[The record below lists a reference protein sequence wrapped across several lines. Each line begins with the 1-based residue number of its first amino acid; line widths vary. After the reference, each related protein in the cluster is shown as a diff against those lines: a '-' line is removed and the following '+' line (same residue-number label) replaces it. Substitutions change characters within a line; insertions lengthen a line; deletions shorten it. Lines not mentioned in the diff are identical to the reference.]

1 MKHRIALAAIAA
13 AALIIG
19 ACADQDGGAARLS
32 TEPGGNE
39 ATGDAQLRYV
49 TTAGAE
55 LRDPRTHR
63 MVAASMGATAPG
75 VSASVAA
82 GGTGAPLQ
90 IAYGSAGIMTS
101 AGYYTATF
109 VDQWKHQHTVVL
121 LYPKFGGPPVAMQ
134 HYVDDALESTT
145 GYSWQRTSGGWVRT
159 SSLMRVVRN
168 NVLVGTYTTSTTT
181 KPTKPGNPNPVGPAI
196 PVRLEHQPGA
206 SALQRMLVNVAYRA
220 ALVFAPQDASA
231 QSLAFLACT
240 QEWLRFAATAAA
252 VTGIMFV
259 IAEAPALTIVL
270 VSQYA
275 AAVSLMGAAE
285 DALLRCILENQPP
298 SAFHP
303 FGGGA
308 GSGSGAGSGAGSDD
322 CLEGSYAAHCT
333 TPFTL

>member
-1 MKHRIALAAIAA
+1 MKHLMALAAIAA
-13 AALIIG
+13 AALTIG
-19 ACADQDGGAARLS
+19 ACADQDGGAGRLS
-32 TEPGGNE
+32 TEPSGND

-49 TTAGAE
+49 MTASAE
-55 LRDPRTHR
+55 LRDPRTR
-63 MVAASMGATAPG
+63 KMVAASASQAAPG

-82 GGTGAPLQ
+82 GGTGSTLQ
-90 IAYGSAGIMTS
+90 IANGSPGIAAS
-101 AGYYTATF
+101 GGYYIASF
-109 VDQWKHQHTVVL
+109 ADQSRHQHTMVL
-121 LYPKFGGPPVAMQ
+121 LYPKFGGPPTAMQ
-134 HYVDDALESTT
+134 HYVDGALESTT
-145 GYSWQRTSGGWVRT
+145 GYSWQRTAAGWVRA

-181 KPTKPGNPNPVGPAI
+181 APTKPGKPGGPAV

-206 SALQRMLVNVAYRA
+206 SAFQRMMVNVAYHA

-240 QEWLRFAATAAA
+240 QEWLRFTAAAAA
-252 VTGIMFV
+252 VTGIIFV
-259 IAEAPALTIVL
+259 IADAPALSILLT
-270 VSQYA
+270 SQYA

-285 DALLRCILENQPP
+285 DALLRCILANQPP
-298 SAFHP
+298 SVFHF

-308 GSGSGAGSGAGSDD
+308 GGGGGAGSDAGNED